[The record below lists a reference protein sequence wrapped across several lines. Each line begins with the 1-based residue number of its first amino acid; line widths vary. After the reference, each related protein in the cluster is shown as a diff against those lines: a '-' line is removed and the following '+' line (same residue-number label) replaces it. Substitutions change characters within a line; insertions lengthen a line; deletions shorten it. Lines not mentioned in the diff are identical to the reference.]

1 VAHRVLKGRGDSM
14 HESVDVI
21 IIGAGSAGLAA
32 LREVKKRTER
42 DVAAVPRRVR
52 TLRDDFVAGN
62 LDVTDGLG
70 ERAISGRARVLGA
83 NRVGVAGQ
91 K

>member
-14 HESVDVI
+14 NESVDVI

-42 DVAAVPRRVR
+42 FVVINDGPWGRTAPGSKDSDLSRGTTAPRSRSPA
-52 TLRDDFVAGN
+52 FAG
-62 LDVTDGLG
+62 
-70 ERAISGRARVLGA
+70 RAIAV
-83 NRVGVAGQ
+83 Q